1 MAYELVDFSLKA
13 KNKKQPGEIC
23 IGLVNEERF
32 TTYSQA
38 LEFKTARRTGLS
50 YSCLSWSGDDIAR
63 FGLMYVKE
71 DEYLE
76 KINEIVTRPVID
88 EPEMTVGTYR
98 PS

>member
-1 MAYELVDFSLKA
+1 MAYELVEFHLKA
-13 KNKKQPGEIC
+13 KSKKQPGEIC

-32 TTYSQA
+32 TTYSQT
-38 LEFKTARRTGLS
+38 LGFKTARRTGLS
-50 YSCLSWSGDDIAR
+50 YPCLSWSGNDVAR

-71 DEYLE
+71 DEYVAKL
-76 KINEIVTRPVID
+76 NEVIARPISD